1 MYSYIDENLLLYI
14 MFTEKEKII
23 FLEKGLDIAQVEK
36 QIQNFIKG
44 FPYANIVDAATINN
58 GIKLIEDS
66 EKRSFISIYDNFA
79 KNNKIT
85 KFVPASG
92 AASRM
97 FKNLYGFLTQD
108 ISVEKDEF
116 VNYFFN
122 NIEKFAFFDELKN
135 ILDKDEIKVSEE
147 NIREIITNLLTEKG
161 LDYGNLPKG
170 LLLFHK
176 YKNEI
181 RAAFAEHLTEA
192 GLYAKS
198 KDEKSNIVFTVSP
211 EHKELFKKLYEKLKQ
226 SYEKEY
232 KTSFSIEFTEQLSS
246 TNIIAVN
253 IDNTVYK
260 DENGDFLFRPGGHGA
275 LIENLNKIFS
285 DIIFIKNIDNVVHE
299 KYLSDTIEYKK
310 IIAGVLI
317 EKKNK
322 IASYLKHID
331 NNNIDKLDEIKT
343 FIVNDLNYKFPES
356 KNVDFEICKSILNR
370 PIRVCGMVK
379 NEGEPGG
386 GPFWVRNVDGSV
398 QLQIVESSEID
409 KTDNNKLKIM
419 ENATHF
425 NPVDVV
431 CSAIDYKGNKF
442 NLSDFVNHNAGF
454 ISEKSVNGFKIKA
467 QELPG
472 LWNGAMANWNTIF
485 VEVPVSTFNPVKTV
499 NDLLRDDHQA

>member
-1 MYSYIDENLLLYI
+1 MLS
-14 MFTEKEKII
+14 KE
-23 FLEKGLDIAQVEK
+23 DIVQLNNEGINPLKVEK

-44 FPYANIVDAATINN
+44 FPYANIVDVATINN
-58 GIKLIEDS
+58 GIKLIENS
-66 EKRSFISIYDNFA
+66 EKRSFISIYDDFA

-97 FKNLYGFLTQD
+97 FKNLYGFLGQD
-108 ISVEKDEF
+108 ISVEKDKF

-122 NIEKFAFFDELKN
+122 NIEKFAFFGELKK
-135 ILDKDEIKVSEE
+135 ILDKNEIKVSED

-181 RAAFAEHLTEA
+181 RTAFAEHLTEA

-198 KDEKSNIVFTVSP
+198 KDKNSDIVFTVSP
-211 EHKELFKKLYEKLKQ
+211 EHKELFEKLYEKLKQ
-226 SYEKEY
+226 TYEQEY
-232 KTSFSIEFTEQLSS
+232 ETNFSIEFTEQLSS

-253 IDNTVYK
+253 LDNTLYK

-275 LIENLNKIFS
+275 LIENLNNIKS
-285 DIIFIKNIDNVVHE
+285 DLIFIKNIDNVVHE

-322 IASYLKHID
+322 IASYLKYID
-331 NNNIDKLDEIKT
+331 NNIDKLDEVKT
-343 FIVNDLNYKFPES
+343 FIVDDLNYNFPES
-356 KNVDFEICKSILNR
+356 VDVDFEICKSILNR

-409 KTDNNKLKIM
+409 KTDSNKMKIM

-425 NPVDVV
+425 NPVDIV
-431 CSAIDYKGNKF
+431 CSTIDYKGNKF
-442 NLSDFVNHNAGF
+442 NLSDFVNYNAGF
-454 ISEKSVNGFKIKA
+454 ISEKSVNGITIKA

-485 VEVPVSTFNPVKTV
+485 VEVPISTFNPVKTV
-499 NDLLRDDHQA
+499 NDLLRKHHQN